1 MTTTTAGGPDAG
13 DSQRRAEFAR
23 RGSSAVAGL
32 HPATSA
38 VRLSNTVNAA
48 EARCSG
54 LR

>member
-1 MTTTTAGGPDAG
+1 MTTITAGGPDAG
-13 DSQRRAEFAR
+13 GSQRRAGFAR
-23 RGSSAVAGL
+23 RGSSAVGDL

-38 VRLSNTVNAA
+38 VRLFNTVNAA